1 MPAVSLFAFPE
12 QLSAYNLVT
21 LLEDKQSLRQI
32 SDANMQNLQ
41 ARDMVSAS
49 RSFLVCVFKM
59 LERGTAFAKI

>member
-49 RSFLVCVFKM
+49 RRFLVCVFKM